1 MKTEIITSLK
11 ELSKIIDEN
20 KEELYNIDARG
31 IVLDKIERIGVPVRQ
46 SADTAIGS
54 EYQFF
59 NSVRNLLNSL
69 IHDLILNN
77 QNPDIGL
84 KMCSDI
90 GLILAIYD
98 E

>member
-11 ELSKIIDEN
+11 ELSKIINEN

-31 IVLDKIERIGVPVRQ
+31 IVLDKIESIGVPVRQ

-54 EYQFF
+54 EYHFF

-69 IHDLILNN
+69 IHDLIINN